1 MREYFSNPTDRDRS
15 TIQAAQKTLQASL
28 FTLQERLF
36 GVLNAIV
43 RSGPVGRETVLALL
57 ARIVEANKRRAGSRV
72 PRETVS
78 SDGFMANVF
87 AVVLRFAEPFMDVAF
102 SKLDKV
108 DPHFFLKSKRI
119 DLGDVTRLRATQAEA
134 DEYASAQ
141 TSASAAGPPPNF
153 ISEVYWLACALMHVG
168 LGKTVG
174 TRNEL
179 ERKIGDIERDI
190 QRLEADDSWKTGG
203 EAVRQQGE
211 ALMKKLKV
219 DGVRTRWPAGVG
231 SMTDRG
237 ALPLP
242 TGPAHV
248 DSCLAARFRR
258 PAP

>member
-15 TIQAAQKTLQASL
+15 TILAAQKTLQASL

-43 RSGPVGRETVLALL
+43 RSGPVGRETVLGLV
-57 ARIVEANKRRAGSRV
+57 ARIIEANKRRAGSRV

-108 DPHFFLKSKRI
+108 DPDYFLRSKRI

-134 DEYASAQ
+134 DEYAAAHP
-141 TSASAAGPPPNF
+141 SASVEGPPPNF
-153 ISEVYWLACALMHVG
+153 ISEVFWLACALMHVG

-190 QRLEADDSWKTGG
+190 SRLEADDSWKTGG
-203 EAVRQQGE
+203 DAVRQQGE

-219 DGVRTRWPAGVG
+219 L
-231 SMTDRG
+231 SE
-237 ALPLP
+237 
-242 TGPAHV
+242 TGCWWQV
-248 DSCLAARFRR
+248 KMDD
-258 PAP
+258 

>member
-43 RSGPVGRETVLALL
+43 RSGPVGRETVLDLL

-102 SKLDKV
+102 SKLSKV
-108 DPHFFLKSKRI
+108 DPDYFLRSKRI

-134 DEYASAQ
+134 DEYAGAYP
-141 TSASAAGPPPNF
+141 SASAAGSPAPPNF

-190 QRLEADDSWKTGG
+190 KRLEADESWKTGG
-203 EAVRQQGE
+203 DAVRQQGE

-219 DGVRTRWPAGVG
+219 
-231 SMTDRG
+231 
-237 ALPLP
+237 
-242 TGPAHV
+242 GPE
-248 DSCLAARFRR
+248 RR
-258 PAP
+258 AIIYLR